1 MFGKSLLSSEAEV
14 FAKLTIEN
22 KEVSSAKILTSGKTS
37 GSLCGKSLI

>member
-22 KEVSSAKILTSGKTS
+22 KEVSSAKILTSGS
-37 GSLCGKSLI
+37 SLCGKSLI